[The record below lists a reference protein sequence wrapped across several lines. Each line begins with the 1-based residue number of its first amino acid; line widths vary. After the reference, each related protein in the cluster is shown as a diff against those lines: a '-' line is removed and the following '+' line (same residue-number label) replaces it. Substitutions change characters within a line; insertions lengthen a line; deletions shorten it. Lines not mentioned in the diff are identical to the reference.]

1 MSKQAKVDLSL
12 CIGCGTCAALAAKS
26 FKIGEDGKSVAIVP
40 AGDDEATVQNAIDS
54 CPVKAIG
61 WENQ

>member
-1 MSKQAKVDLSL
+1 MSKQAKVNTNL

-26 FKIGEDGKSVAIVP
+26 FKMGDDGKSIAILP
-40 AGDDEATVQNAIDS
+40 AGDDETVVQNAIDS

-61 WENQ
+61 WEE